1 MTSEQCTDVRTY
13 CFIITKTHKIRL
25 ILLCHNIKLI
35 YSDFILKE
43 AVKIMAKDL
52 VRTRNFIKKF
62 YLMKANLQAVSL
74 KIQVSPTHL

>member
-1 MTSEQCTDVRTY
+1 MY
-13 CFIITKTHKIRL
+13 G
-25 ILLCHNIKLI
+25 
-35 YSDFILKE
+35 DFVLKE

-74 KIQVSPTHL
+74 KIQVSPTPIAPPTSDVFTADTTITSSHGSGFKRSIKSE